1 VVSSGAKPTP
11 RSPHSIAEVAKHDV
25 DVGHVKASLVE
36 DCARPTHHDVRL
48 WDVVAFEVTRWVAK
62 VGKHH
67 EVLRIE
73 FFDEVSA
80 RPANLET
87 LQREAMHQTP
97 GNATDR
103 RREATRTLTSADEFR
118 KTAQLCRADALR
130 LPVISNL
137 HEAARLAIT
146 AVAASRG
153 LRFANRPAAHVA
165 VVDFAL
171 AIQLVNRTEWAQL
184 DELRD
189 LRHKTNL
196 PLRSD
201 RTVGR

>member
-1 VVSSGAKPTP
+1 MS
-11 RSPHSIAEVAKHDV
+11 
-25 DVGHVKASLVE
+25 
-36 DCARPTHHDVRL
+36 ARPTD
-48 WDVVAFEVTRWVAK
+48 
-62 VGKHH
+62 
-67 EVLRIE
+67 
-73 FFDEVSA
+73 
-80 RPANLET
+80 LET

-118 KTAQLCRADALR
+118 KTAQLCRADGLR

-137 HEAARLAIT
+137 HEATRLAIT

-165 VVDFAL
+165 VVDYAL
-171 AIQLVNRTEWAQL
+171 AIQIVNRTEWAQL

-189 LRHKTNL
+189 LRHKTNYPSDL
-196 PLRSD
+196 IEPSEVELDQFSALTDTVVARARSKIAPIPPPP
-201 RTVGR
+201 GRKAR